1 MDAFG
6 NSVSEADLHLIKERL
21 EHLERENL
29 DKFQKSLKVLG
40 YITYLFEKAGIR
52 PILVGGH
59 AVELYTAGHYTTVD
73 IDLVLSGSETAG
85 EIFKAIG
92 FQKTSRYWFHER
104 LSIPVEIPDNV
115 LAGSAEKVI
124 RVELDDP
131 FAVYVIGIEDL
142 ILDRAR
148 AAVYWNS
155 ERDRE
160 WALIMIGLHVER
172 IDFDYLEEM
181 ARKESSVAVL
191 NLLRELRERANNKE
205 EGSTNG

>member
-1 MDAFG
+1 MDVYG
-6 NSVSEADLHLIKERL
+6 NSVSEADIRLIKEKL
-21 EHLERENL
+21 EHLESENL

-85 EIFKAIG
+85 EIFTAIG
-92 FQKTSRYWFHER
+92 FKKTSRYWFHER

-160 WALIMIGLHVER
+160 WALIMIGLHGER

-191 NLLRELRERANNKE
+191 HLLRELRERANHKE

>member
-1 MDAFG
+1 MDAYG
-6 NSVSEADLHLIKERL
+6 NSISEADLRLIKEKL
-21 EHLERENL
+21 EHLENENL

-40 YITYLFEKAGIR
+40 YITYLCEKKGIR

-85 EIFKAIG
+85 EIFTAIG

-104 LSIPVEIPDNV
+104 LNIPVEIPDSV
-115 LAGSAEKVI
+115 LAGSEEKVI
-124 RVELDDP
+124 RVELDDT
-131 FAVYVIGIEDL
+131 FSVYVIGIEDL
-142 ILDRAR
+142 ILDRTR

-160 WALIMIGLHVER
+160 WAQIMIGMHGER
-172 IDFDYLEEM
+172 IDFNYLEQ
-181 ARKESSVAVL
+181 VAKQETTPDVYQM
-191 NLLRELRERANNKE
+191 LLQLQNETKK
-205 EGSTNG
+205 